1 MAKDPAFLFYS
12 GDFLTGVADLT
23 FEERGQYITLLA
35 LQHQKGHL
43 TEKAIRITIPN
54 VSEDVLAKFK
64 IDKDGNYY
72 NERLELE
79 ALKRSEHSRKQKER
93 AEKGWEKRKRQS
105 YGNATANAT
114 ALPLE
119 NEDENEDVVK
129 DYKGV
134 AQKKS
139 AIPTLEQFVDY
150 GLEQAS
156 KHRLN
161 VTRTSLSMKYEA
173 WVNNDWKSGT
183 GVDLSKNWKSSL
195 INTLKYIQEEQ
206 KKDDTPKTIADLG
219 LNLYKG

>member
-1 MAKDPAFLFYS
+1 MSKDPAFLFYS

-43 TEKAIRITIPN
+43 TEKAIKITIPN

-79 ALKRSEHSRKQKER
+79 AWKRSEHSRKQKER

-105 YGNATANAT
+105 YGKATANAT

-119 NEDENEDVVK
+119 DEDGNEDVVK

-139 AIPTLEQFVDY
+139 AIPTLEQFIDY
-150 GLEQAS
+150 GLEQAA

-195 INTLKYIQEEQ
+195 INTLKYIQEKHSDKEIPN
-206 KKDDTPKTIADLG
+206 DFSNIEYP
-219 LNLYKG
+219 